1 MKDKIIKKILNDE
14 KIRQKKAVTLIASE
28 NYCSAD
34 VLEAISSPIIN
45 KYSEGYPQKRY
56 YAGQI
61 NTDKIEELTQERAL
75 KVFKLKKEKWDVNVQ
90 PYSGSP
96 ANLAVYL
103 AIVPVGGKI
112 MGMSLASGGH
122 LTHGQKVSITGKI
135 WNQIKFEVDS
145 KTELINYDQVREI
158 AKIEKPNL
166 IVAGFTAYP
175 RKVDWKKFRAI
186 ADEAG
191 AHFHVDMSHIA
202 GLVAGGV
209 YPSPFNY
216 ADTVMTTTHK
226 TLRGPRSAIIF
237 SKKDTRDLGLK
248 INKAVFPGLQGGP
261 HMNQIAGVA
270 VALQEALDKKFQIY
284 AKQIICNATALAKE
298 LNNLGWR
305 IITGGTDSHLLLVDV
320 YLNGQG
326 LTGQEASVILEKN
339 NIIVNR
345 NVIPGDTLSPNIT
358 SGLRLGTAAETT
370 RGYKEKD
377 FIKLAQKINQ
387 ILKREIQNKSKL
399 NKN

>member
-1 MKDKIIKKILNDE
+1 
-14 KIRQKKAVTLIASE
+14 
-28 NYCSAD
+28 
-34 VLEAISSPIIN
+34 
-45 KYSEGYPQKRY
+45 
-56 YAGQI
+56 
-61 NTDKIEELTQERAL
+61 
-75 KVFKLKKEKWDVNVQ
+75 
-90 PYSGSP
+90 
-96 ANLAVYL
+96 
-103 AIVPVGGKI
+103 
-112 MGMSLASGGH
+112 MSLASGGH

-135 WNQIKFEVDS
+135 WNQIKFEVDT

-175 RKVDWKKFRAI
+175 RKVDWKKFREI
-186 ADEAG
+186 ADEVG

-270 VALQEALDKKFQIY
+270 VALQEALDKKFKIY
-284 AKQIICNATALAKE
+284 AKQIILNAKALAKK

-320 YLNGQG
+320 YLNGHG
-326 LTGQEASVILEKN
+326 LTGQEASMILEKN

-345 NVIPGDTLSPNIT
+345 NVIPGDILSPNIT

-370 RGYKEKD
+370 RGWREKD
-377 FIKLAQKINQ
+377 FIKLAQKIDQ
-387 ILKREIQNKSKL
+387 ILKKEIQNKSKL
-399 NKN
+399 KIKIRKSWN